1 MFGLAIAP
9 LIRITF
15 ILILGGLTMKFID
28 SALKRVR
35 YIVNHGGG
43 MHARLDQ
50 RAETLRHIIRSVSR
64 AVLGVVLLIWITS
77 ELGFDTKTLLASA
90 GIAGLAIGFG
100 AQSLVKDVIS
110 GFFVLLE
117 DQYGVGD
124 VVRIGSL
131 DGVVEHMTLRV
142 TVLRNVEGHVH
153 VIPNGSVQTVTVL
166 SKDWARAIIDVTVSQ
181 REDLDRVVEVLRGI
195 ASGLAADMSDRLL
208 EKPQVLGI
216 EKMSDDGITI
226 RSMVKTPPLQQVD
239 VMREWRRRIK
249 ESFDQEGISLPTKVA
264 LLVSEGEPSRKREAF
279 K

>member
-9 LIRITF
+9 LIRITV
-15 ILILGGLTMKFID
+15 ILILGGLAMKFID

-35 YIVNHGGG
+35 YITNHGGRTT
-43 MHARLDQ
+43 RLDQ
-50 RAETLRHIIRSVSR
+50 RAETLRQIIRSVSR

-90 GIAGLAIGFG
+90 GIVGLAIGFG
-100 AQSLVKDVIS
+100 AQSLVKDVIA

-124 VVRIGSL
+124 VVRIGLL

-153 VIPNGSVQTVTVL
+153 IIPNGSVQTLTVL

-181 REDLDRVVEVLRGI
+181 KEDLDRVVEVLRRI
-195 ASGLAADMSDRLL
+195 ASGLAADMPDRLL

-216 EKMSDDGITI
+216 EKMSDDGLTI
-226 RSMVKTPPLQQVD
+226 RSMVKTPPLQQAD

-264 LLVSEGEPSRKREAF
+264 LLVSEGEPAKKREAF